1 MHSVILNL
9 AERCLLGFILLF
21 LPLGNAFPQGDN
33 AIEYIE
39 YIDQLSSQETGGKQA
54 FFQKLGN
61 IILGRKSLEIR
72 NPVDVYAD
80 SPEAVWILSQGN
92 ASIIMGKKTGLEK
105 AKVISR
111 KNISLPSLVGIC
123 SAGKR
128 KLLLTDSYNNSVY
141 ALSRD
146 GNEIHEFGIN
156 ISLDRPTG
164 IASSPLNGEVWVV
177 ETNGHRVSILDR
189 DGNFIKSIGE
199 RGTEKGQ
206 FNYPT
211 HIWIDSE
218 GKVYIVDSMNYRV
231 QVFNHDGKFLYCFGE
246 AGNAS
251 GYMARP
257 KGIASDSYG
266 NIYVAD
272 ALFHAVQI
280 FDKKGNFLYSFGSQG
295 KDEGRFWLPNGLY
308 IDKNNYIYVA
318 DNYNNRIQIF
328 RLVKTP

>member
-1 MHSVILNL
+1 M
-9 AERCLLGFILLF
+9 AAKYFLGFALF
-21 LPLGNAFPQGDN
+21 LLPLSNAFPQEDN
-33 AIEYIE
+33 VIEYIE
-39 YIDQLSSQETGGKQA
+39 YIDQFSSHEIRGKTG
-54 FFQKLGN
+54 FFEKLGN
-61 IILGRKSLEIR
+61 IILGRETLEIR

-92 ASIIMGKKTGLEK
+92 ASIIMGNKSGLRK
-105 AKVISR
+105 AKVISG
-111 KNISLPSLVGIC
+111 NDISLPSLVGIC

-128 KLLLTDSYNNSVY
+128 ELLLTDSYNNSIY

-146 GNEIHEFGIN
+146 GTEIDEFGYKLN
-156 ISLDRPTG
+156 LNRPTG
-164 IASSPLNGEVWVV
+164 IACSPVNGEVWVV

-189 DGNFIKSIGE
+189 DGNFLKSIGE

-218 GKVYIVDSMNYRV
+218 GNVYIVDSMNYRV
-231 QVFNHDGKFLYCFGE
+231 QVFDKYGKFLYCFGE

-272 ALFHAVQI
+272 ALFHAIQI
-280 FDKKGNFLYSFGSQG
+280 FDKRGNFLYSFGSQG